1 MEDIAPNLLPV
12 VISLFLVIF
21 SSAGSKGYARGSW
34 AAFIV
39 TFVMAIPAVALSASV
54 GFKTLEMM
62 FMVTLLLAFA
72 SGVAGLLA
80 FILGYVSAAGA
91 EEKGE
96 EPSPE

>member
-12 VISLFLVIF
+12 AISLFLCIF
-21 SSAGSKGYARGSW
+21 SFAGSKGYARGSW

-54 GFKTLEMM
+54 GFRNLEMM
-62 FMVTLLLAFA
+62 FMVTLILAFA

-80 FILGYVSAAGA
+80 FILGYASASGA
-91 EEKGE
+91 EDKAE
-96 EPSPE
+96 ETSPE